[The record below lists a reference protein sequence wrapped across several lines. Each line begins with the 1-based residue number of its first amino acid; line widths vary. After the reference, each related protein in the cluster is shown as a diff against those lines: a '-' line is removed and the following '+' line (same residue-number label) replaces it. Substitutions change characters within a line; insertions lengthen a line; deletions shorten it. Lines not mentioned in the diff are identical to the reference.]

1 MPNFRLVDKISFI
14 NINTPG
20 ELTKA
25 IGQRLRRIRL
35 QRGMTQQELSERSG
49 VSLSTLKL
57 LEAQGKGSLQRLARI
72 AGVLGVAGELRD
84 LFRSS
89 AGAESIEAV
98 KRSERQR
105 APRRKR

>member
-1 MPNFRLVDKISFI
+1 MDNISPITFHA
-14 NINTPG
+14 PG
-20 ELTKA
+20 ELIKA
-25 IGQRLRRIRL
+25 IGQRLRSIRL
-35 QRGMTQQELSERSG
+35 QRGMTQQELAERSG

-72 AGVLGVAGELRD
+72 AGVLGVDGELRN
-84 LFRSS
+84 LFRHS

-105 APRRKR
+105 APRRKA